1 MQAIA
6 LMGRLAELRPK
17 LFSSFREDKVKDS
30 MDFWDSLVVDPIDLV
45 HSLVMSSECPSFL
58 DKQTQK
64 NQHKLNHHLDVL
76 SQKLG
81 SGPSSSSSEGSAAVR
96 GKWSGSEASPLVLG
110 RGYSRID
117 QWMN

>member
-1 MQAIA
+1 
-6 LMGRLAELRPK
+6 MGRLAELRPK

-30 MDFWDSLVVDPIDLV
+30 MDFWDSFVVDHIDLV

-64 NQHKLNHHLDVL
+64 ISTNSTIILTFCP
-76 SQKLG
+76 QKLG
-81 SGPSSSSSEGSAAVR
+81 SGPSSSSSEGSAAMR

>member
-45 HSLVMSSECPSFL
+45 HSLVMSSECPTFL

-64 NQHKLNHHLDVL
+64 ISTNSTIILTFCPKNLDQDLLVAARKAQHQCEANGLDLRHLH
-76 SQKLG
+76 
-81 SGPSSSSSEGSAAVR
+81 
-96 GKWSGSEASPLVLG
+96 
-110 RGYSRID
+110 
-117 QWMN
+117 